1 MSLDFRPI
9 QTLSR
14 TASATLAAHRFLT
27 VAGAVPA
34 NGAVTFGVTQS
45 AATSGQ
51 LLPVVTLGTARVEAG
66 DAVTAGAV
74 VMTDNQGRAVPHTST
89 NAKVG
94 YALTAATAAGQ
105 FIEVFLIPNA

>member
-1 MSLDFRPI
+1 MDFRPI

-14 TASATLAAHRFLT
+14 TASATLAAHRFVT

-34 NGAVTFGVTQS
+34 ANAAVFGVTQT

-66 DAVTAGAV
+66 AAVTAGAV
-74 VMTDNQGRAVPHTST
+74 VMTDNQGRAVTHTST
-89 NAKVG
+89 NVKVG
-94 YALTAATAAGQ
+94 YALTAAGAAGE

>member
-1 MSLDFRPI
+1 MDFRPT

-14 TASATLAAHRFLT
+14 TASATLAAHRFVT

-66 DAVTAGAV
+66 AAVSAGAV
-74 VMTDNQGRAVPHTST
+74 LATDNQGRAVTHST
-89 NAKVG
+89 GAKVG
-94 YALTAATAAGQ
+94 YALTAAGAAGQ